1 MKKRSGRIFD
11 VPGLAAKPIIDI
23 MAAVGVWVCGIHQI
37 IHQILTEFYTKPV
50 VENKLLI
57 KRG

>member
-23 MAAVGVWVCGIHQI
+23 MAAAGVWVCG

>member
-23 MAAVGVWVCGIHQI
+23 MAAAGVWVCGIHQI